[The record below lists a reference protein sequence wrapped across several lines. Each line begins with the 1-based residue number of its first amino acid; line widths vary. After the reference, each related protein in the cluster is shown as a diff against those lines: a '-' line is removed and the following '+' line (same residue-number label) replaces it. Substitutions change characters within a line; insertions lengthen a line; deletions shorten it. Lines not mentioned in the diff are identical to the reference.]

1 MSDIGRR
8 IKAARK
14 AAALSLRDL
23 AEQVDVSAQSIS
35 KYERGLMTPDSAGL
49 LQLARALGV
58 KVEYFFRTQE
68 VHLSRPAYRK
78 RTRLPRKQE
87 NAIVGQI
94 QEWLERYL
102 EVEALFPDQVDGFSL
117 PASLPRD
124 VSSMEEV
131 ERLAEALRREWEIGT
146 GPIEDLIAL
155 LEGHGIKVGLVEGH
169 DKFDACTFTIDGQE
183 PVIVTKRDLP
193 GDRQRMNVAR
203 ELGHTLMETDA
214 EMAPQLDPEKAAYR
228 FAAAFLVP
236 AGRACAEL
244 GRSRQNISAGEL
256 YILKHRYGFSMQA
269 WLYRARDLGILTES
283 AYRRHQ
289 RAFSAA
295 YGRRVEPGEPVS
307 PETPQRLHQL
317 VHRALAE
324 GLISQSR
331 AAELLGESLAQ
342 FLEHLSGPA
351 EEISV
356 LSAADGAEAYA
367 ANPTTVRH

>member
-49 LQLARALGV
+49 LRLARALGV
-58 KVEYFFRTQE
+58 KVEYFFRSQE

-78 RTRLPRKQE
+78 RTTLPRKQE
-87 NAIVGQI
+87 DAIMGQI

-102 EVEALFPDQVDGFSL
+102 EVETLFPDQVNAFSM
-117 PASLPRD
+117 PAGLPRS
-124 VSSMEEV
+124 VSSMEDV
-131 ERLAEALRREWEIGT
+131 ERLAEALRAEWEIGT
-146 GPIEDLIAL
+146 DPIEDLIAL

-169 DKFDACTFTIDGQE
+169 DKFDACTFTIDGQG

-193 GDRQRMNVAR
+193 GDRQRMNVAH
-203 ELGHTLMETDA
+203 ELGHYLMETDA
-214 EMAPQLDPEKAAYR
+214 GMAPALDSEKAAYR
-228 FAAAFLVP
+228 FAAALLVP
-236 AGRACAEL
+236 AGRARAEL
-244 GRSRQNISAGEL
+244 GQERQHISVGEL
-256 YILKHRYGFSMQA
+256 YILKHKYGFSMQA

-283 AYRRHQ
+283 TYRRHQ

-295 YGRRVEPGEPVS
+295 YGRRVEPGQPLP

-324 GLISQSR
+324 GLISRSR
-331 AAELLGESLAQ
+331 AAELLGESVSEFLA
-342 FLEHLSGPA
+342 HLSEPPEDIAVSSAA
-351 EEISV
+351 EE
-356 LSAADGAEAYA
+356 AEAYA
-367 ANPTTVRH
+367 GSPATVRH

>member
-102 EVEALFPDQVDGFSL
+102 EVEALFPDQ
-117 PASLPRD
+117 
-124 VSSMEEV
+124 V